1 MLIAFSYHNCT
12 GQRNG
17 IPKPACQI
25 LTGEF
30 VDMEVVL
37 ILQSSAT
44 NLQFIFFFLVLKIE
58 PRVLHKLCHWTAS
71 LAPGPAVYRC
81 VH

>member
-30 VDMEVVL
+30 VDMEVIL
-37 ILQSSAT
+37 ILQSSTT
-44 NLQFIFFFLVLKIE
+44 NLQFLGFFSGVKD
-58 PRVLHKLCHWTAS
+58 
-71 LAPGPAVYRC
+71 
-81 VH
+81 